1 MNDLLK
7 ISITAAIEAGK
18 EILDVYKNE
27 FEVETKTDNSPLTE
41 ADKRSHNKIKEI
53 LSPLSIEMLS
63 EEGKQLSYED
73 RKHWKKFWLIDPL
86 DGTKEFIKRNGEF
99 TVNIAL
105 VEEGVPVVRCSIC
118 ACNRKDFITVLKIK
132 AVIVLRLMKKKIK
145 QWNHI
150 CNQQKNCRMHAP
162 PEIFTIVASRSHNTP
177 ETEEFINEKRE
188 KYGTVNCV
196 SSGSSIKLCLVA
208 EGKANIYPRL
218 APTMEWDTAAGHA
231 VAKFAGCNVYD
242 YKTGN
247 ELQYNKE
254 NLLNPWFVVER
265 S

>member
-1 MNDLLK
+1 MNELLK

-18 EILDVYKNE
+18 KILEVYENE

-41 ADKRSHNKIKEI
+41 ADKQSHEKIKEI
-53 LSPLSIEMLS
+53 ISPLSISMLS
-63 EEGKQLSYED
+63 EEGKQLSYEE
-73 RKHWKKFWLIDPL
+73 RKNWNKFWLVDPL

-105 VEEGVPVVRCSIC
+105 VEDGLPIAGVVHVPVTGKTYYGSKETGSYSFTFNEKEGKSIE
-118 ACNRKDFITVLKIK
+118 ACISNAEKLPGSQ
-132 AVIVLRLMKKKIK
+132 A
-145 QWNHI
+145 
-150 CNQQKNCRMHAP
+150 
-162 PEIFTIVASRSHNTP
+162 PEIYTVVASRSHNTP
-177 ETEEFINEKRE
+177 ETEEFIDERRKQ
-188 KYGTVNCV
+188 YGQVNCV

-208 EGKANIYPRL
+208 EGKANVYPRL

-231 VAKFAGCNVYD
+231 VAKFAGCKVYD
-242 YKTGN
+242 YRTGN

>member
-7 ISITAAIEAGK
+7 ISIEAAIEAGK
-18 EILDVYKNE
+18 EILSVYQND
-27 FEVETKTDNSPLTE
+27 FLVETKTDNSPLTE

-73 RKHWKKFWLIDPL
+73 RRNWKKFWLIDPL

-105 VEEGVPVVRCSIC
+105 VEEGVPVAGVVYVPVTGKLYYGD
-118 ACNRKDFITVLKIK
+118 KDNGSYTFTINGQENKTVESYIQAAEKLPD
-132 AVIVLRLMKKKIK
+132 A
-145 QWNHI
+145 
-150 CNQQKNCRMHAP
+150 AP
-162 PEIFTIVASRSHNTP
+162 PEVFTIVASRSHNTP

-188 KYGTVNCV
+188 KYGTINCV

-231 VAKFAGCNVYD
+231 VAKFAGCKVYD

>member
-7 ISITAAIEAGK
+7 ISIEAAIEAGK
-18 EILDVYKNE
+18 EILSVYQND
-27 FEVETKTDNSPLTE
+27 FLVETKTDNSPLTA

-63 EEGKQLSYED
+63 EEGKQLSYND
-73 RKHWKKFWLIDPL
+73 RRSWKKFWLIDPL

-105 VEEGVPVVRCSIC
+105 IEEGVPVAGVVYVPVTGKLYYGD
-118 ACNRKDFITVLKIK
+118 KDNGSYTFTINEQENKTVESYIESAEKLPD
-132 AVIVLRLMKKKIK
+132 AT
-145 QWNHI
+145 
-150 CNQQKNCRMHAP
+150 P

-188 KYGTVNCV
+188 KYGNINCV

-208 EGKANIYPRL
+208 EGKAIFIR
-218 APTMEWDTAAGHA
+218 
-231 VAKFAGCNVYD
+231 V
-242 YKTGN
+242 
-247 ELQYNKE
+247 
-254 NLLNPWFVVER
+254 
-265 S
+265 

>member
-1 MNDLLK
+1 MTDLLK
-7 ISITAAIEAGK
+7 TCLEAAIKAGK
-18 EILDVYKNE
+18 EILKVYENE

-41 ADKRSHNKIKEI
+41 ADKRSHHTIKDI
-53 LSPLSIEMLS
+53 LTPLNIDMLS
-63 EEGKQLSYED
+63 EEGKQLAFDE
-73 RKHWKKFWLIDPL
+73 RKNWKKFWLIDPL

-105 VEEGVPVVRCSIC
+105 VEDAHPVAGVVHVPVTGRTYYGSAEEGSFAFTYDSAADKTIEEYMSSAEKLPDAQAPAVY
-118 ACNRKDFITVLKIK
+118 TV
-132 AVIVLRLMKKKIK
+132 
-145 QWNHI
+145 
-150 CNQQKNCRMHAP
+150 
-162 PEIFTIVASRSHNTP
+162 VASRSHNTP
-177 ETEEFINEKRE
+177 ETESFIEKKRQQFGE
-188 KYGTVNCV
+188 VDCI

-242 YKTGN
+242 YTTGK
-247 ELQYNKE
+247 ELEYNKE

-265 S
+265 N

>member
-7 ISITAAIEAGK
+7 ISIEAAIAAGK
-18 EILDVYKNE
+18 EILHVYEHE
-27 FEVETKTDNSPLTE
+27 FSVETKADNSPLTE
-41 ADKRSHNKIKEI
+41 ADKRSHNKIKEM
-53 LSPLSIEMLS
+53 LFPLSIEMLS
-63 EEGKQLSYED
+63 EEGKQLSYND
-73 RKHWKKFWLIDPL
+73 RKQWKKFWLIDPL

-105 VEEGVPVVRCSIC
+105 IEDGVPVAGVVYVPVTGKMFYGSKNNGSYTFTYKTEENKSIESYIQS
-118 ACNRKDFITVLKIK
+118 AEKLPDTT
-132 AVIVLRLMKKKIK
+132 
-145 QWNHI
+145 
-150 CNQQKNCRMHAP
+150 P
-162 PEIFTIVASRSHNTP
+162 PQIFTVVASRSHNTP
-177 ETEEFINEKRE
+177 ETEEFIDEKR
-188 KYGTVNCV
+188 KQYGEVNCV

-208 EGKANIYPRL
+208 EGKANVYPRL